1 MSNCWI
7 NEPDTTCTEHGRHI
21 SNCSNIHASEV
32 DKLKARL
39 WKIVAAFKRGTPASH
54 IFCECKKCAALYEA
68 VREVNV
74 YDGHGSSKSEIA

>member
-32 DKLKARL
+32 DKLKAL
-39 WKIVAAFKRGTPASH
+39 LKIAAKGYCGYECHWNERGSRMVHCSQCRELKRA
-54 IFCECKKCAALYEA
+54 CK
-68 VREVNV
+68 
-74 YDGHGSSKSEIA
+74 